1 MKESWCRTN
10 WGICLH
16 VVVVGLGLR
25 RFLDFKFKVVEETFV
40 LGIKRRFDELFD
52 DYLVAESMW
61 GFRALIGKKKR
72 GLILDCKEE
81 ENERFF
87 WCSRAVSWVNST
99 IKKEKKERKRENRK
113 RENITQRS
121 TRPNA
126 QNTQ

>member
-61 GFRALIGKKKR
+61 GFRALIGKKKGAWFR
-72 GLILDCKEE
+72 IVKKKKMRDFFGVQGLYPEWK
-81 ENERFF
+81 
-87 WCSRAVSWVNST
+87 V
-99 IKKEKKERKRENRK
+99 
-113 RENITQRS
+113 
-121 TRPNA
+121 P
-126 QNTQ
+126 